1 MKVHKPGTD
10 CHVEFSIFA
19 NGEVC
24 PEYVLPDADDDS
36 SASICLIAIPDD
48 AVITV
53 HGTFSGSVLYGR
65 VDVLADGAFVADRI
79 IEDNGS
85 KEGVLK
91 YWQNRKVDVKTFLHV
106 PDLKDHKPRLRPK
119 VVEGRLVAKRLS
131 NQDLAG
137 PLCGDGEEATGIGV
151 GSLTLVVS
159 LNQEVFDTYGVEG
172 EAAYASVTLGE
183 WRDRITDVLD
193 TGIPPEHE
201 LKMDVF
207 PDSNPVKDKRAT
219 LFWRDTK
226 ALRFGSEA
234 WASLVFYYRSQ
245 AAIDAAGCVPL
256 TGSKALQ
263 VDGGLF
269 MRASEQELMAAERA
283 KKTPS
288 PVLPPAPTLGT
299 KRSMG
304 LGQALRLPDSQRARD
319 SPGFQRA
326 GSNHESDRDSL
337 FGSADEAMPKTDS
350 EQKARDKMT
359 NNNADLEN
367 TPTTKRSSLVPKR
380 DDAASPFQTAEHRVS
395 FSNPLIT
402 GPTKDLQGTDSSFAD
417 LDNGFQ
423 FDDVA
428 TPSSSAFKSQI
439 STDRATVGTSA
450 SPTVQQPINPLD
462 PIKSSH
468 RPPSHKRPA
477 SHLDLDT
484 PTRASLSKTASSSP
498 SPAKRLRSD
507 EIQQRKA
514 RLEAE
519 LKAKRERKA
528 AIQKKALDE
537 ENHRRE
543 QQRLWAEED
552 AKRRAEEEEQRRAA
566 EEEEEERRKAAE
578 EEEEARKAD
587 ELLIAEME
595 ALERENEMEDE
606 EFERAVE
613 ESEKQRAEWEEV
625 VRAREMEDGV

>member
-245 AAIDAAGCVPL
+245 AVIDAAGCVPL
-256 TGSKALQ
+256 SGSKALQ

-269 MRASEQELMAAERA
+269 MRASEQELMVAERA

-288 PVLPPAPTLGT
+288 PELPPASALGT

-304 LGQALRLPDSQRARD
+304 LGQVLRLPGSQRARD
-319 SPGFQRA
+319 SLGFQRA
-326 GSNHESDRDSL
+326 GSNNESDRDSL
-337 FGSADEAMPKTDS
+337 FESADEAMPKTDS
-350 EQKARDKMT
+350 DKKANDKT
-359 NNNADLEN
+359 ANNDGDFEHI
-367 TPTTKRSSLVPKR
+367 PTTKRSSPVPKR
-380 DDAASPFQTAEHRVS
+380 DDAASPLQTAGHHVS

-428 TPSSSAFKSQI
+428 TPSSSAFESQTP
-439 STDRATVGTSA
+439 TDRATVGTSA
-450 SPTVQQPINPLD
+450 SPTVQPPNQRHD
-462 PIKSSH
+462 STKSSLY
-468 RPPSHKRPA
+468 PPPHKRPA
-477 SHLDLDT
+477 SHFDSGT
-484 PTRASLSKTASSSP
+484 PTRASLSKTASPSL
-498 SPAKRLRSD
+498 SPAKRVRSE

-537 ENHRRE
+537 ENNRRE
-543 QQRLWAEED
+543 QQRLWAEAD
-552 AKRRAEEEEQRRAA
+552 AKRLAEEEEQRRAA
-566 EEEEEERRKAAE
+566 EEEEARR
-578 EEEEARKAD
+578 AD

-606 EFERAVE
+606 EFERAVK
-613 ESEKQRAEWEEV
+613 ESEKQRMEWEEV